1 VTSYKFPLVAGPGSG
16 TLNDALTIAVP
27 HEGPAMF
34 RHVCC
39 LAVLFLGTN
48 AHAADREV
56 RGTIVVV
63 DLEDRSVVVEQETGR
78 KTECVIG
85 ANSKVHDSR
94 GVSKSGFRD
103 ARLHAGTTVR
113 VILPE
118 KGNTIKQLHILA
130 AGPAGMPRPEAQ
142 GGAARGK
149 PPGQVKA
156 GGFAPARAGDD
167 AARDGDKAARVPDEL
182 KRDPKKADDEK
193 PHQPKG
199 ELARILR
206 IDKAKR
212 TIEVEFVETKRK
224 ATFTLESG
232 VEFVSP
238 RGGVSDAEFED
249 DRFIVGNQVRL
260 ELSEDGDAVV
270 RIHLPFRNRARG
282 DK

>member
-1 VTSYKFPLVAGPGSG
+1 ML
-16 TLNDALTIAVP
+16 
-27 HEGPAMF
+27 
-34 RHVCC
+34 RHICC
-39 LAVLFLGTN
+39 LAVLFFGTN
-48 AHAADREV
+48 VHAADREV

-63 DLEDRSVVVEQETGR
+63 DLEDRSVVVEQETGK

-94 GVSKSGFRD
+94 GVSNTGFRD
-103 ARLHAGTTVR
+103 ARLRPGTTVR

-130 AGPAGMPRPEAQ
+130 AGPAGMPKPEAQ
-142 GGAARGK
+142 GGARRP

-167 AARDGDKAARVPDEL
+167 AARDADKAAKVPDDL
-182 KRDPKKADDEK
+182 KRDAKKTDDEK
-193 PHQPKG
+193 PHQIKG
-199 ELARILR
+199 ELARIIR

-212 TIEVEFVETKRK
+212 TVEVEFEDTKRK

-249 DRFIVGNQVRL
+249 DRFVVGNQVRL
-260 ELSEDGDAVV
+260 ELSEDSEAVV
-270 RIHLPFRNRARG
+270 RIHLPFRSRARG
-282 DK
+282 SK